1 MERLR
6 ARHPPFTDHHSL
18 TAHAVRYL
26 IVDGHSVIFAWPE
39 LRALHAR
46 RTALA
51 RDALVKAL
59 TEYQDASGV
68 RVVVVFDSKGVS
80 ANEQSA
86 PGGIQVFYSA
96 AGQTADSI
104 IERLAAKYAQARDLT
119 VATSDLLEQQTV
131 AAFGALTISAEILRQ
146 YLDDAGSDLAR
157 RLKQHRRRQG

>member
-1 MERLR
+1 M
-6 ARHPPFTDHHSL
+6 AS
-18 TAHAVRYL
+18 RYL

-39 LRALHAR
+39 LRKLHGR

-51 RDALVKAL
+51 RDELVKAL

-68 RVVVVFDSKGVS
+68 RVVAVFDGKGVS

-96 AGQTADSI
+96 DGQTADAI
-104 IERLAAKYAQARDLT
+104 IERLAAKYAKEHEIT

-131 AAFGALTISAEILRQ
+131 AAFGAVPISTELLREF
-146 YLDDAGSDLAR
+146 LDDARTDLKR
-157 RLKQHRRRQG
+157 RLKQHRRRNESK